1 MRTIIKNIHSQP
13 SRTSNNHYFPSVPL
27 SIYRELVAELQTT
40 QGKLEALII
49 RNHKI
54 TEENKIL
61 RQEIDKVIRLGFQL
75 QQRINIH
82 QQNKS
87 SNNPESFP
95 RQWQEKPSTQKSP
108 KPPTKKIHNIPTAK
122 PQEYDYSSDFISPI
136 IRKTVLSSKPL
147 TVEDQKF
154 SHYSTSSKNDT
165 ISNWRLFFCV
175 LLIVIAGFSAG
186 YIIVRPLFQ
195 INYR

>member
-13 SRTSNNHYFPSVPL
+13 SRISNNHYFPSVPL
-27 SIYRELVAELQTT
+27 SIYRDLAAELQTT

-49 RNHKI
+49 KNHQI
-54 TEENKIL
+54 TQENHLL

-75 QQRINIH
+75 QQQINTP

-87 SNNPESFP
+87 SNNSENFS
-95 RQWQEKPSTQKSP
+95 RQRQEKPSPQKSP
-108 KPPTKKIHNIPTAK
+108 KPPTKKLQNFPTSS
-122 PQEYDYSSDFISPI
+122 PQQYDYSSYFVSPI
-136 IRKTVLSSKPL
+136 IEKTALSSQPL
-147 TVEDQKF
+147 IVEDKKL
-154 SHYSTSSKNDT
+154 SNYSNSSKNHT

-195 INYR
+195 LNHR